1 MVREDAIAELLG
13 AAGTRASALAR
24 EALAAGAATDV
35 WEKVQPT
42 STTRTL
48 YGRRENSSRRAGQGS
63 VDFEVALRALGA
75 YPGEVLARA
84 QIDDRSR
91 GGHFFEVFLT
101 PDFGR
106 VIACFGV
113 ARPKASPASDA
124 PAWSRLDA
132 IVLGTLPEPHEKVA
146 ELLEAGVADVP
157 AGLVAGLEKYLATR
171 YWKSFGKYAALVPSF
186 PSPDAAQYLTA
197 ALDRGR
203 SDPLFTEP
211 LVAIVEAALAAVR
224 VRP

>member
-1 MVREDAIAELLG
+1 MVREDVLAELLG
-13 AAGTRASALAR
+13 EPGTRACALAR
-24 EALAAGAATDV
+24 EALAAGTPADV

-42 STTRTL
+42 SSTRSL
-48 YGRRENSSRRAGQGS
+48 YGRRENASRRAGQGS
-63 VDFEVALRALGA
+63 VDFEAALRALGA

-91 GGHFFEVFLT
+91 GGYFFEVFLT

-113 ARPKASPASDA
+113 ARPKESLAA

-132 IVLGTLPEPHEKVA
+132 IVLGTLPGPPEKVA
-146 ELLEAGVADVP
+146 ELLGAGVADVA

-186 PSPDAAQYLTA
+186 PSPEAARCLTA

-211 LVAIVEAALAAVR
+211 LVATVEAALAAVR
-224 VRP
+224 P